1 MSVGLDYY
9 YIDPAEAA
17 TAQIVWRLLGEMNC
31 QIDRTVAN
39 ALLTALSSDTGN
51 FKYANTTADTLR
63 ISAELMDIGVDYNKI
78 MVNLYQRKD
87 IRQLRVE
94 AAAVGN
100 MELLAEGRVA
110 FVSITCEMLKR
121 FDADMEHA
129 EEVINI
135 IRDIEGVEYAFVL
148 KEIASDKV
156 RVSMRA
162 KTYGDVGS
170 IAAALDG
177 GGHVKAAGCTL
188 NCGLDEAVN
197 KVKAQ
202 IGMHAL

>member
-1 MSVGLDYY
+1 MTIIKLWSICTNGK
-9 YIDPAEAA
+9 IFASF
-17 TAQIVWRLLGEMNC
+17 
-31 QIDRTVAN
+31 
-39 ALLTALSSDTGN
+39 ALKL
-51 FKYANTTADTLR
+51 
-63 ISAELMDIGVDYNKI
+63 
-78 MVNLYQRKD
+78 
-87 IRQLRVE
+87 
-94 AAAVGN
+94 AAVGN
-100 MELLAEGRVA
+100 MELGRRRVA